1 MSENF
6 DIRIGYWL
14 KLLSRKMGV
23 LQDLRLSKY
32 NITASQLGVL
42 LEINSNDGASQKEIQ
57 QNLVITPASFTG
69 LVSSLEGKGYL
80 KRVQD
85 KQDARI
91 NRLYITEAG
100 KEMKEKAFEE
110 FLNTKEILVEG
121 FSLEEQVL
129 LVSWLKKMY
138 RNLEKHR
145 GD

>member
-1 MSENF
+1 MSEDF
-6 DIRIGYWL
+6 DIRLGYWL

-42 LEINSNDGASQKEIQ
+42 LEINANDGASQKEIQ
-57 QNLVITPASFTG
+57 QSLVITPASFTG
-69 LVSSLEGKGYL
+69 HVTSLEGKAYI

-85 KQDARI
+85 KDDARI

-100 KEMKEKAFEE
+100 REMKERAFEE
-110 FLNTKEILVEG
+110 FLHTKEILVDG
-121 FSLEEQVL
+121 FTVEEQIL

-138 RNLEKHR
+138 KNLEKHR